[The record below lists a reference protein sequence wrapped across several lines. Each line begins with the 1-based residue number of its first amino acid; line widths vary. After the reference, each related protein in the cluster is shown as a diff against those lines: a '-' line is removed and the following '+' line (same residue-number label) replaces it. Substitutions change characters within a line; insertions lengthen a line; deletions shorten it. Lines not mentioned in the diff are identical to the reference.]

1 MYTKEHLNKK
11 RTGKKIGIMYN
22 MYTNCKFILPA
33 ARLVHKGYTV
43 TNIKFARQERCKEMI
58 EGKKGLK

>member
-11 RTGKKIGIMYN
+11 RTEKKGIMYN
-22 MYTNCKFILPA
+22 MYTNCKSILPA
-33 ARLVHKGYTV
+33 VRLVHKGHTV
-43 TNIKFARQERCKEMI
+43 TNIKFARQERRKEMI